1 MILNANA
8 LRPRSELVINER
20 VKSCCGRPSGACSC
34 GSTRNA
40 QDTHE
45 HSRAAGR
52 MSLTLGGPGMDHALR
67 AVESSASGDH
77 QGAAASHSQAAKAH
91 WASAGAVGPGGDN
104 SVRKLHQD
112 VAQEHMRAA
121 QAHMLDHAEAGG
133 DREPDPNDPNEA
145 SEGEV
150 VENDPMSSTAVAPDE
165 TQIAAPDTEFAG
177 SPLSTMNKQR
187 CPECGGEMDSEGE
200 CESCGYTENRGNRG
214 NRGRNAMATNTNTM
228 PNTTKPQPQPNTRA
242 RAATNTRPQHQAQHQ
257 TQTQPQPNTN
267 ANVNAN
273 TNANTIYSDPL
284 FLPDSGLD
292 GTLRDRAAYAAAT
305 DASQVFVRN
314 EGCNDVLPLPLG
326 LGDLVRN
333 EKAEGSNADA
343 GTYGWSPAGG
353 GSVYDPPPRTI
364 TPQQMLTQAG
374 LGDYS
379 NEDASGEN
387 ARRLGLG
394 DDTLPLPQMDW
405 GRQGG
410 TDRSGGSGLMG
421 SRGEPGYSGT
431 TVDTLRRTSYNLP
444 PEDDHTNY

>member
-1 MILNANA
+1 MTIMNANA

-20 VKSCCGRPSGACSC
+20 VKSCCGRPSGSCSC

-121 QAHMLDHAEAGG
+121 QAHMLDHAESGG
-133 DREPDPNDPNEA
+133 DAEPDPNDPGEA
-145 SEGEV
+145 MEGEPT
-150 VENDPMSSTAVAPDE
+150 ENDPAEGGLTAPDE
-165 TQIAAPDTEFAG
+165 DQIVAPGSEPM
-177 SPLSTMNKQR
+177 SPLSTMNVHKQK
-187 CPECGGEMDSEGE
+187 CPECGGELDSEGE
-200 CESCGYTENRGNRG
+200 CESCGYTENSNTR
-214 NRGRNAMATNTNTM
+214 NRGRNDMR
-228 PNTTKPQPQPNTRA
+228 TKPQPKPRAITKPQTAINVNTT
-242 RAATNTRPQHQAQHQ
+242 TNT
-257 TQTQPQPNTN
+257 
-267 ANVNAN
+267 V
-273 TNANTIYSDPL
+273 YSDPL

-343 GTYGWSPAGG
+343 NPYGWSPAGG
-353 GSVYDPPPRTI
+353 GSVYDNPPRTM

-379 NEDASGEN
+379 NESADAEN
-387 ARRLGLG
+387 ARRMGLG
-394 DDTLPLPQMDW
+394 DDTLPLPQMW
-405 GRQGG
+405 GQQGAQPYV
-410 TDRSGGSGLMG
+410 GGSALMG
-421 SRGEPGYSGT
+421 ERGEPGYSGT

-444 PEDDHTNY
+444 PEDSHQQA